1 MNIKTCC
8 FILRA
13 LFIGGGF
20 VYDASE
26 QKIIGVFD
34 INNNDKVFSISFLFN
49 VSYEILDHHHLGESV
64 CNIYDINI
72 QEKIL
77 LDTCHLTYFLIIV
90 IVVFNIILC
99 KLVAGSMIFITQAAT
114 SFLVILSILFAQ

>member
-1 MNIKTCC
+1 MF

-26 QKIIGVFD
+26 QKIIGIFYFH
-34 INNNDKVFSISFLFN
+34 INQYFTVFSYCILCN